1 MVIENDPEEMSN
13 REMGIAF
20 VQVLCIVLIFLAI
33 SHFSKKEQ
41 EMHLNLKADEWSCE
55 EYQNEECV
63 MLRKLP
69 PIN

>member
-1 MVIENDPEEMSN
+1 MAIENDPEEMSN
-13 REMGIAF
+13 REMGVTF

-41 EMHLNLKADEWSCE
+41 EMHLNLKADGWSCE
-55 EYQNEECV
+55 EYENEECV